1 MIYIVSSEP
10 ETKKI
15 VLVCL
20 VVWFGIVYLR
30 KKEIFQGICRRD
42 VSNHHQITERAALYH
57 CLGSG

>member
-1 MIYIVSSEP
+1 MIYIVSSVP

-30 KKEIFQGICRRD
+30 KKEISR
-42 VSNHHQITERAALYH
+42 HM
-57 CLGSG
+57 